1 MLPLEFSRHWRT
13 ASIVLLVLVLAATI
27 LPAVWLWPNRAAL
40 SSWLDHADKWAHG
53 ITFLFLALWFAGQYR
68 PSAYWRIAVGLVAF
82 GALIEIMQRT
92 VGYRTAEWLDM
103 GADVAGI
110 AAGLSLALFGLGG
123 WCQRVE
129 AWVLARR
136 T

>member
-1 MLPLEFSRHWRT
+1 MLPLEFAGRWRT
-13 ASIVLLVLVLAATI
+13 ASIVLLLLVLAATI
-27 LPAVWLWPNRAAL
+27 LPAVWLWPDRARL
-40 SSWLDHADKWAHG
+40 SSWLSHTDKWAHG

-68 PSAYWRIAVGLVAF
+68 PAAYWRIAVGLVAF

-110 AAGLSLALFGLGG
+110 AAGLSLALLGLGG

-129 AWVLARR
+129 AWVIAKRS
-136 T
+136 